1 MHCEIANPQ
10 LTEYA
15 EGMLSAADHAGVE
28 AHLNSC
34 EQCQQD
40 YAAIVEWRTM
50 AGNWHDEVPP
60 AWEIPKLDR
69 PSYLVQFADS
79 FRQWFPTFASA
90 TALVLVTV
98 MYTQGGSDTQ
108 SGFVANQQ
116 VADYSELPQLPQAT
130 QAAFNDALETNR
142 EQRKQELQTLLGI
155 LTAEMNRRS
164 IETEE
169 SLRFLVSS
177 QLQGQ
182 QELDQLYQQV
192 EKLIDEPQGG
202 AQPGN
207 PGYDQLFEGVSQ

>member
-1 MHCEIANPQ
+1 
-10 LTEYA
+10 
-15 EGMLSAADHAGVE
+15 
-28 AHLNSC
+28 
-34 EQCQQD
+34 
-40 YAAIVEWRTM
+40 
-50 AGNWHDEVPP
+50 
-60 AWEIPKLDR
+60 
-69 PSYLVQFADS
+69 
-79 FRQWFPTFASA
+79 
-90 TALVLVTV
+90 
-98 MYTQGGSDTQ
+98 Q